1 MLDNSSELGQLVSQV
16 THQINDKLEQIKDL
30 TSGSLDDESINNIDV
45 KIKALLSQNQ
55 RLIDCQQELLATLT
69 NNESI
74 RYSLSPGMSNFAA
87 SQKEFMLSLEEDI
100 THLSEQ
106 LVVKEQEVQELR
118 QKREDKKQKQEQL
131 QQLQKKAD
139 NLKKEIED
147 FSEVKQKCDSGEI
160 IRLEEELTALKS
172 EYADKKN
179 KLKDTES
186 QINEFQKKIEVLVNS
201 IYEQSKQ
208 LKDLD
213 SLRQLEIDINNV
225 FDDFKNNYDKHQVI
239 NIEALRD
246 RIDFTKT
253 VSRLHL
259 TNYKL
264 SRLDDITAA
273 LDKIDNKLRQQV
285 LEASDAKLA

>member
-16 THQINDKLEQIKDL
+16 THQINDKLEQVKDL
-30 TSGSLDDESINNIDV
+30 TSSSLDDESINKIDV

-74 RYSLSPGMSNFAA
+74 RYYLSPGMSNFAA
-87 SQKEFMLSLEEDI
+87 SQKEFVLSLEEDI

-106 LVVKEQEVQELR
+106 VVVKEREVQELR
-118 QKREDKKQKQEQL
+118 SKREDKKQKQEQL
-131 QQLQKKAD
+131 QQLQKQAD
-139 NLKKEIED
+139 DLKKEIED

-172 EYADKKN
+172 EYADKKY
-179 KLKDTES
+179 KLENTES
-186 QINEFQKKIEVLVNS
+186 QIDEFQKKIEGLVNS

-239 NIEALRD
+239 NIEALRE
-246 RIDFTKT
+246 RIDFTKS
-253 VSRLHL
+253 VSSLHL
-259 TNYKL
+259 TNYNL
-264 SRLDDITAA
+264 SRLDDISIA
-273 LDKIDNKLRQQV
+273 LDKIDNELRQKV
-285 LEASDAKLA
+285 LEGNHAKLA

>member
-16 THQINDKLEQIKDL
+16 THQINDKLEQVKDL
-30 TSGSLDDESINNIDV
+30 TSSSLDDESINNIDV

-74 RYSLSPGMSNFAA
+74 RYYLSPGMSNFAA
-87 SQKEFMLSLEEDI
+87 SQKEFVLSLEEDI

-106 LVVKEQEVQELR
+106 VVVKEREDQELR
-118 QKREDKKQKQEQL
+118 SKREEKKQKQDHL
-131 QQLQKKAD
+131 QQLQKQAD
-139 NLKKEIED
+139 DLKKEIED

-172 EYADKKN
+172 EYADKKY
-179 KLKDTES
+179 KLEATES
-186 QINEFQKKIEVLVNS
+186 QIDEFQKKIEGLVNS

-239 NIEALRD
+239 NIEALRE
-246 RIDFTKT
+246 RIDFTKS

-259 TNYKL
+259 TNYNL
-264 SRLDDITAA
+264 SRLDDISIA
-273 LDKIDNKLRQQV
+273 LDKIDNELRQKV
-285 LEASDAKLA
+285 LEGNHAKLA